1 MRPIEVRTLVYC
13 EICGKELQIDSAF
26 CGNCGSAQSTP
37 FTPAIK
43 EMDRVGFRE
52 AISMAIRNYFVFKG
66 RSTRAEYWWWIVFLI
81 LATIPLTIAGLI
93 IPLLGQA
100 FQLFTLIPSI
110 SLTARRLH
118 DIGKSGWWQLWF
130 TLFMFV
136 IWIFFGVSIAI
147 FFILDMGEWVF
158 ILPLCISIIASIIG
172 SIWWI
177 VWMCRKSNPGPN
189 KYDSFT

>member
-1 MRPIEVRTLVYC
+1 MRPIEVKTLVYC

-37 FTPAIK
+37 IPPAIK

-52 AISMAIRNYFVFKG
+52 AISMAIRNYFIFKG
-66 RSTRAEYWWWIVFLI
+66 RSTRAEYWWWLVFLI

-177 VWMCRKSNPGPN
+177 VWMCRKSDPGPN
-189 KYDSFT
+189 KYDSFA

>member
-189 KYDSFT
+189 KYDSFA

>member
-1 MRPIEVRTLVYC
+1 MQPIEVRTLVYC
-13 EICGKELQIDSAF
+13 EICGKELQIDSVF

-37 FTPAIK
+37 ISPAIK
-43 EMDRVGFRE
+43 EMDRMGFRE

-66 RSTRAEYWWWIVFLI
+66 RATRAEYWWWVVFLF
-81 LATIPLTIAGLI
+81 LATIPLTIASFI

-136 IWIFFGVSIAI
+136 IWTFFGVSIAI

-189 KYDSFT
+189 KYDSFA

>member
-66 RSTRAEYWWWIVFLI
+66 RSTRAEYWWWLVFLI

-93 IPLLGQA
+93 LPLLGQA

-189 KYDSFT
+189 KYDSFA

>member
-1 MRPIEVRTLVYC
+1 MRPIEVKTLVYC

-37 FTPAIK
+37 IPPAIK

-66 RSTRAEYWWWIVFLI
+66 RSTRAEYWWWLVFLI

-177 VWMCRKSNPGPN
+177 VWMCRKSDPGPN
-189 KYDSFT
+189 KYDSFA

>member
-1 MRPIEVRTLVYC
+1 MRPIEVKTLVYC
-13 EICGKELQIDSAF
+13 GICGKELQSDSAF

-37 FTPAIK
+37 IPPAIK

-52 AISMAIRNYFVFKG
+52 AISMGIRNYFVFEG

-81 LATIPLTIAGLI
+81 LATIPLTIAGFI

-177 VWMCRKSNPGPN
+177 VWMCRKSDPGPN
-189 KYDSFT
+189 KYDSFA

>member
-1 MRPIEVRTLVYC
+1 MVYC
-13 EICGKELQIDSAF
+13 GICGKELQSDSAF

-37 FTPAIK
+37 TPPAIK

-66 RSTRAEYWWWIVFLI
+66 RSTRAEYWWWLVFLI

-177 VWMCRKSNPGPN
+177 VWMCRKSDPGPN
-189 KYDSFT
+189 KYDSFA

>member
-1 MRPIEVRTLVYC
+1 MRPIEVKTLVYC
-13 EICGKELQIDSAF
+13 GICGKELQNDSAF

-37 FTPAIK
+37 IPPAIK

-52 AISMAIRNYFVFKG
+52 AISMGIRNYFVFEG

-189 KYDSFT
+189 KYDSFA